1 MGNPRYIKVAEQMK
15 VIIAELLERRI
26 KDPRLGFVTLT
37 DVRLTGD
44 GREATVFYTVLG
56 DETERAASA
65 AALKSANGMIRSTV
79 GKQLGMKFTPT
90 IAFVLDAVPETAA
103 EMDALL
109 AAARASDA
117 DLAARYR
124 AAHEAYLAD
133 RAPLGDVPEIAG
145 ISAGGMPTRVKC
157 LHVLVGHALAAGP
170 GVNPFGDEALALI
183 GDVCPAGGPADAVPG
198 GEDDDASEGER

>member
-37 DVRLTGD
+37 NVRLTGD

-117 DLAARYR
+117 DLAAR
-124 AAHEAYLAD
+124 
-133 RAPLGDVPEIAG
+133 
-145 ISAGGMPTRVKC
+145 SAGATY
-157 LHVLVGHALAAGP
+157 AG
-170 GVNPFGDEALALI
+170 EA
-183 GDVCPAGGPADAVPG
+183 DPYKKPA
-198 GEDDDASEGER
+198 EDDVDDEEN

>member
-56 DETERAASA
+56 DEAERAASA
-65 AALKSANGMIRSTV
+65 AALKSAGGMIRSPV

-117 DLAARYR
+117 DLAAR
-124 AAHEAYLAD
+124 
-133 RAPLGDVPEIAG
+133 
-145 ISAGGMPTRVKC
+145 SAGAVY
-157 LHVLVGHALAAGP
+157 AGDADP
-170 GVNPFGDEALALI
+170 YKK
-183 GDVCPAGGPADAVPG
+183 PA
-198 GEDDDASEGER
+198 EDDEDDADDEEN

>member
-56 DETERAASA
+56 DEAERVASA
-65 AALKSANGMIRSTV
+65 VALKSAGGLIRSTV

-117 DLAARYR
+117 DLAAR
-124 AAHEAYLAD
+124 
-133 RAPLGDVPEIAG
+133 
-145 ISAGGMPTRVKC
+145 SAGATY
-157 LHVLVGHALAAGP
+157 AGDADP
-170 GVNPFGDEALALI
+170 YKK
-183 GDVCPAGGPADAVPG
+183 PA
-198 GEDDDASEGER
+198 EDDASEDDAEEN